1 MTHRIP
7 FEITEKLTANPII
20 KRQLRSVIWFGS
32 IRNNQDVHERSDYD
46 IQLIFDKPSEK
57 LNLAINEILQSYP
70 FVDLSIMYMQ
80 DIYNKEGNVIFHDG
94 TKGLFFMYVL
104 AEGKII
110 YGEDVY
116 STIVQSLDFK
126 VARGSIL
133 ITIREYLSRLRVMA
147 AFSPNDT
154 MQFKK
159 YSLKMFKDIIVY
171 LEKIDI
177 QKISKLS
184 NNDAQKMISELHV
197 FSDSSKKA
205 LNSITDYER
214 NFTKEELASLLH
226 DYEEI
231 VYGIIND

>member
-1 MTHRIP
+1 MKHRIP
-7 FEITEKLTANPII
+7 YEITDKLTANTFI
-20 KRQLRSVIWFGS
+20 KNQLKSVIWFGS
-32 IRNNQDVHERSDYD
+32 IRNKQDVHERSDYD
-46 IQLIFDKPSEK
+46 IQLIFDKPSEE
-57 LNLAINEILQSYP
+57 LNLSINEILQSYP

-80 DIYNKEGNVIFHDG
+80 DIYDKEGDIIFHDG

-104 AEGKII
+104 AEGKVI

-116 STIVQSLDFK
+116 STIVQSLDFEE
-126 VARGSIL
+126 VRGSIL
-133 ITIREYLSRLRVMA
+133 LTIREYLSRLRVMA

-159 YSLKMFKDIIVY
+159 YSLKMFKDILVY

-184 NNDAQKMISELHV
+184 NNDAQKMINELHV
-197 FSDSSKKA
+197 FSDGSKKA
-205 LNSITDYER
+205 LNSITDYEH

-231 VYGIIND
+231 VHGVING

>member
-1 MTHRIP
+1 MISLNILSEY
-7 FEITEKLTANPII
+7 FLNCIV
-20 KRQLRSVIWFGS
+20 SFGS

-126 VARGSIL
+126 VARL
-133 ITIREYLSRLRVMA
+133 DCCVLSQ
-147 AFSPNDT
+147 T
-154 MQFKK
+154 
-159 YSLKMFKDIIVY
+159 
-171 LEKIDI
+171 
-177 QKISKLS
+177 KL
-184 NNDAQKMISELHV
+184 L
-197 FSDSSKKA
+197 
-205 LNSITDYER
+205 T
-214 NFTKEELASLLH
+214 
-226 DYEEI
+226 
-231 VYGIIND
+231 